1 MPFTVWAECFR
12 SIYGREQGCNRCLLC
27 PYGDFGV
34 AVGCFEADVPQP
46 CPDDINLYA
55 LFQQPNCCGVAAMS
69 PGT

>member
-1 MPFTVWAECFR
+1 
-12 SIYGREQGCNRCLLC
+12 
-27 PYGDFGV
+27 
-34 AVGCFEADVPQP
+34 VPQP